1 MTYILISWSISN
13 KNTRLYTQF
22 IVKNIVQIKYLHC
35 IFMVLYKT
43 ISIFPLA
50 SLVVLYI
57 YTQKYKYIYTYK
69 YRFKSGCKCNEKNE
83 NLQYYRKN

>member
-50 SLVVLYI
+50 SLVVLYVFTLRNI
-57 YTQKYKYIYTYK
+57 SIHILTNIDLNLVANVMKKMKT
-69 YRFKSGCKCNEKNE
+69 CNTI
-83 NLQYYRKN
+83 L